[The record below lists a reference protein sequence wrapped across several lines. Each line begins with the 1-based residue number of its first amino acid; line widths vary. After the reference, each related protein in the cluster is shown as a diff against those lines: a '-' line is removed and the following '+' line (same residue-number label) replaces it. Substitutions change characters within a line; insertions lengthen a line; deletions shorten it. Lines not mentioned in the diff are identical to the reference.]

1 MSGLEK
7 VKKAVIPAAGL
18 GSRFLPATKAQP
30 KEMLPIVD
38 KPTIQYVVEE
48 AVAAGIEDILII
60 TGRGKRAIEDHF
72 DYSVELEALLAEKGR
87 KEELQMIRAIPEMAQ
102 IYYVRQKEPLG
113 LGHAVYCA
121 RKFVGQEPFAVLLG
135 DDLID
140 STVPCIGQLMAVYA
154 EKGGTVLGVQPVDW
168 QAVHKYGIV
177 AGAAGEG
184 KEVTK
189 AGLPDTPA
197 TGRHRQA
204 ALERGVT
211 KAALNG
217 VTGEDRLYRVKALV
231 EKPNRT
237 DAPSNLA
244 VLGRYILEPEIFDVL
259 ARTKPGAG
267 GEIQLTDALHE
278 LAATRPVWAY
288 SFAGKRYDVGDK
300 QGFLQATIEYALKR
314 EDLSQEMAAYLHRL
328 VK

>member
-1 MSGLEK
+1 MSGLKK

-87 KEELQMIRAIPEMAQ
+87 QTELQMIRAIPEMAQ

-135 DDLID
+135 DDLIS

-177 AGAAGEG
+177 AGAAGKGSAESG
-184 KEVTK
+184 AVENNVQ
-189 AGLPDTPA
+189 G
-197 TGRHRQA
+197 
-204 ALERGVT
+204 
-211 KAALNG
+211 NG
-217 VTGEDRLYRVKALV
+217 VGKSQAGDENGGEDRLYRVEGLV
-231 EKPNRT
+231 EKPTREE
-237 DAPSNLA
+237 APSNLA

-259 ARTKPGAG
+259 AHTRPGAG

-278 LAATRPVWAY
+278 LAATGAVWAY
-288 SFAGKRYDVGDK
+288 SFVGRRYDVGDK
-300 QGFLQATIEYALKR
+300 LGFLQATIEYALRRK
-314 EDLSQEMAAYLHRL
+314 DLARDVAAYLHRL
-328 VK
+328 IK